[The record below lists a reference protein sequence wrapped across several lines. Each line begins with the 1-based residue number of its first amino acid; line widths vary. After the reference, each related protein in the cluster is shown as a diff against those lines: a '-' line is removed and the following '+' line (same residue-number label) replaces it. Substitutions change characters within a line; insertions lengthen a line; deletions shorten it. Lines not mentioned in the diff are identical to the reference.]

1 MRIRRHAAVADGIA
15 EQIRTGALPAGT
27 RLPTHRALA
36 ARHGIAVATASRVYR
51 DLTASGL
58 VVGEPGRGTFVRD
71 LSGFAGLEPTGLP
84 SASAPPIFP
93 STNRCR
99 PGRTTSCAR
108 PCAVWQPRA
117 T

>member
-58 VVGEPGRGTFVRD
+58 VVGGARRGPLGGGRRGVAGRG
-71 LSGFAGLEPTGLP
+71 
-84 SASAPPIFP
+84 
-93 STNRCR
+93 
-99 PGRTTSCAR
+99 
-108 PCAVWQPRA
+108 
-117 T
+117 

>member
-58 VVGEPGRGTFVRD
+58 VVGEPGRGTFVRV
-71 LSGFAGLEPTGLP
+71 LRGVARL
-84 SASAPPIFP
+84 AP
-93 STNRCR
+93 
-99 PGRTTSCAR
+99 
-108 PCAVWQPRA
+108 
-117 T
+117 